1 MLMTVMRWI
10 DGEVLPDTWL
20 HLKNL
25 VRAMGATDHEV
36 EAFHRAY
43 TRTVDAH
50 LPAWSSQD
58 LSDLEA
64 VSRSSKG
71 RRASQRDWIMA
82 AVGPG
87 IIILLLTAYTAG
99 LRAGSP
105 SSTPKLIGYAAVVL
119 LVCITA
125 LHTAA
130 RRVRTE
136 KRSESN
142 GASRMRLI
150 TTLAAFPA
158 GLVIPWAFDTTG
170 RWSAVLVGLL

>member
-1 MLMTVMRWI
+1 MPRVSEQTPDAREGQSEELVKSLETATTPAALSTALSRLRRRTGQSAISDLTQAAFPGRLKDDLVLMTVMRWI

-43 TRTVDAH
+43 TRTVDTH

-58 LSDLEA
+58 LSALEA
-64 VSRSSKG
+64 VSRSSKE

-105 SSTPKLIGYAAVVL
+105 PSTV
-119 LVCITA
+119 
-125 LHTAA
+125 A
-130 RRVRTE
+130 R
-136 KRSESN
+136 
-142 GASRMRLI
+142 
-150 TTLAAFPA
+150 
-158 GLVIPWAFDTTG
+158 
-170 RWSAVLVGLL
+170 

>member
-25 VRAMGATDHEV
+25 VRAMGANDHEV

-43 TRTVDAH
+43 TRTVDAR
-50 LPAWSSQD
+50 LPALSSQD

-64 VSRSSKG
+64 ASPSGKG
-71 RRASQRDWIMA
+71 LARQRDRIMA
-82 AVGPG
+82 ALGPG
-87 IIILLLTAYTAG
+87 LIILLLTAYTAG
-99 LRAGSP
+99 LRAASP
-105 SSTPKLIGYAAVVL
+105 PSTPKPIGYAAVVL
-119 LVCITA
+119 LVCIAA
-125 LHTAA
+125 LRSAA
-130 RRVRTE
+130 IRARTE
-136 KRSESN
+136 ERCESN

-158 GLVIPWAFDTTG
+158 GLAIPWAFDTTG
-170 RWSAVLVGLL
+170 QWAAVLVGLL